1 MRCPYCDH
9 DVSRVTDS
17 REASDGIKRRREC
30 ARCGLRFTT
39 LERPFTAAQLV
50 VKRDG
55 RREEFDREKVRSG
68 ILISCAKLPV
78 SSQAIDRLV
87 DDVERQISALGRAE
101 VPGAMIGR
109 MVMEGLKALDHVAYV
124 RFASVYRNFTDLE
137 SFAQEVEALQ
147 RDPDPNRA
155 AALEAQLSLPMAGGE
170 SREKPPKRAKK
181 TGPGG

>member
-9 DVSRVTDS
+9 DNSRVTDS
-17 REASDGIKRRREC
+17 RDASDGIKRRREC

-39 LERPFTAAQLV
+39 VERPFTAAQLV

-68 ILISCAKLPV
+68 VLISCAKLPV

-87 DDVERQISALGRAE
+87 DDVERQVGALGKAE
-101 VPGAMIGR
+101 VPGTMIGQL
-109 MVMEGLKALDHVAYV
+109 VMEGLKSLDHVAYV

-147 RDPDPNRA
+147 RDPDPHVD
-155 AALEAQLSLPMAGGE
+155 AALAAQLSLPMASSE
-170 SREKPPKRAKK
+170 TPEKTVKRPKKPPA
-181 TGPGG
+181 GG

>member
-9 DVSRVTDS
+9 DNSRVTDS
-17 REASDGIKRRREC
+17 RDASDGIKRRREC

-39 LERPFTAAQLV
+39 VERPFTAAQLV

-55 RREEFDREKVRSG
+55 RREEFDREKVRNG
-68 ILISCAKLPV
+68 ILTACTKRPV

-87 DDVERQISALGRAE
+87 DDVERQIGALGKAE
-101 VPGAMIGR
+101 VPGTMIGQL
-109 MVMEGLKALDHVAYV
+109 VMEGLKALDHVAYV

-147 RDPDPNRA
+147 RDPDPHVD
-155 AALEAQLSLPMAGGE
+155 AALSAQLSLPMASGETQEKTVRRPKKPAAGG
-170 SREKPPKRAKK
+170 
-181 TGPGG
+181 